1 LIVLLHIV
9 LIAGPA
15 QGSAK
20 KPELDEEPEAP
31 ERKLIFVDLDLY
43 ITLCK
48 GNVYQSCGDDEQS
61 LLHYLEGLTA
71 AQHVRDKDWEIICL
85 NSIGMLAYYNLRYDV
100 AALCFHAVVAYRSEV
115 SASQPSL
122 HSFLSFLTPTPLL
135 ICCSKGVWRGQRGHR
150 HCLQQR
156 GLLPV
161 LPGQARRGARAL

>member
-1 LIVLLHIV
+1 MIVLLRIV
-9 LIAGPA
+9 LVAGHA

-61 LLHYLEGLTA
+61 LLSYLEAWAKAKQRG
-71 AQHVRDKDWEIICL
+71 DKDWEIIAV

-100 AALCFHAVVAYRSEV
+100 ALLCFHTVTAYREKV
-115 SASQPSL
+115 
-122 HSFLSFLTPTPLL
+122 
-135 ICCSKGVWRGQRGHR
+135 
-150 HCLQQR
+150 CLY
-156 GLLPV
+156 G
-161 LPGQARRGARAL
+161 